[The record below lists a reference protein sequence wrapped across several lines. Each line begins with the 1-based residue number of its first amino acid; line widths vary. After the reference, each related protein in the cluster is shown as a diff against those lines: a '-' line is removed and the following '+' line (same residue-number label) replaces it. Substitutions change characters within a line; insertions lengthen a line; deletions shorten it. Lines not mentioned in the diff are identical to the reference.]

1 MLAGSSL
8 LMLML
13 LLVLMM
19 LVLVLVLVLQLRG
32 PRAVPAQLIRRPV
45 HQLIA
50 SSAPAPSAHHHHHI
64 GRAGEGGGVSA
75 GCPAHAGRLLVGA
88 VNVAHLLLQRGLP
101 RKGATVGV
109 GIAVLGIAVT
119 PTPTSTA
126 A

>member
-19 LVLVLVLVLQLRG
+19 LLVMLQLRG
-32 PRAVPAQLIRRPV
+32 PRAVPAQFIRRPV
-45 HQLIA
+45 HQLITCP
-50 SSAPAPSAHHHHHI
+50 APAAHHHHHI

-88 VNVAHLLLQRGLP
+88 VDVAHLLLQRGLP

-119 PTPTSTA
+119 TTPTTTA
-126 A
+126 